1 MEEHFIFPL
10 GTVLYPG
17 GRLPLRIFEQ
27 RYLEMTKTCIRDQR
41 PFGVCLIREGQE
53 VGTPAVPHTVGCL
66 AAIETWDMPHPG
78 YFHIV
83 ARGTDRFSLVESR
96 VAPNG
101 LMSARIEPI
110 APDRASSQVDNAC
123 LEVLKLVVEHVG
135 AANFPAPH
143 RFDDAAWVAY
153 RLAEVLPLD
162 RNVKQELLE
171 LRDAGER
178 LRRLRMILIDEGLI
192 VKDPADG

>member
-1 MEEHFIFPL
+1 VEEHFIFPL

-41 PFGVCLIREGQE
+41 PFGVCLIREGHE
-53 VGTPAVPHTVGCL
+53 VGTPAVPEAIGCL

-83 ARGTDRFSLVESR
+83 ARGTDRFSLIEPR
-96 VAPNG
+96 IAPNG
-101 LMSARIEPI
+101 LMSAKIERIP
-110 APDRASSQVDNAC
+110 PDAGSSTVDPAC
-123 LEVLKLVVEHVG
+123 LEVLKLVIEHAG
-135 AANFPAPH
+135 PTNFPAPH
-143 RFDDAAWVAY
+143 RFDDAAWVGY

-162 RNVKQELLE
+162 SKAKQELLE
-171 LRDAGER
+171 LLDAGER
-178 LRRLRMILIDEGLI
+178 LQRLRAILLEQGLI
-192 VKDPADG
+192 LKDRANG

>member
-27 RYLEMTKTCIRDQR
+27 RYLEMTKACIRDER
-41 PFGVCLIREGQE
+41 PFGVCLIREGHE
-53 VGTPAVPHTVGCL
+53 VGTPAVPETVGCL
-66 AAIETWDMPHPG
+66 ATIETWDMPHPG

-83 ARGTDRFSLVESR
+83 ARGTDRFKLIEPR

-101 LMSARIEPI
+101 LMSATIERI
-110 APDRASSQVDNAC
+110 APDIGSAEVDKAC
-123 LEVLKLVVEHVG
+123 REVLRLVVEHVG
-135 AANFPAPH
+135 AAHFPAPQ
-143 RFDDAAWVAY
+143 RLDDSAWVGY

-162 RNVKQELLE
+162 TKVKQELLE
-171 LRDAGER
+171 VRDVGER
-178 LRRLRMILIDEGLI
+178 LRRLRAILMEEGLI
-192 VKDPADG
+192 ANDRADG